1 MFDLFCV
8 TSHTLYSFFS
18 LYAQLTI
25 RYEKGRAVFDFL
37 FGVKFHKTFSRMIRD
52 GSTSCGTGIY
62 PSTDH
67 RGAIG
72 AAEQQAWGSGV
83 DILVMVAEQ
92 CDLAC
97 QNNPQKEY
105 KKDSYAKK
113 AEATS
118 NGKKASSSSGSGKS
132 GNYITAPLKG
142 FLPYARF

>member
-1 MFDLFCV
+1 LISFVSPL
-8 TSHTLYSFFS
+8 TLHSFFD

-37 FGVKFHKTFSRMIRD
+37 FGVKFHKTFPRMIRD
-52 GSTSCGTGIY
+52 ASTSCGTGIY

-118 NGKKASSSSGSGKS
+118 NGKKVSSSSGSGKS

-142 FLPYARF
+142 SLQYARF